1 MTRKVVV
8 SRTAKRC
15 TRKRSGTSM
24 KPRSA
29 VATAAVALAGALAV
43 CGCAST
49 QLGAAAV
56 TSSSRITVSTLTAK
70 VANLNSAY
78 AADKKKGISPQRP
91 VGQATQQVLT
101 WLILFQVYDQMAKQH
116 GISVT
121 QSDIQAAQ
129 RQYTAQA
136 KQSNVT
142 VQQYWSAGGALPPSL
157 LPELDRA
164 GAIQT
169 VLAAQF
175 NGGTTPTTSAEQ
187 AAVEKQLSK
196 QQCLAAKSLD
206 IHVNPQYGVY
216 DYSGFSVAAVPSV
229 LAADPTPAAAPTA
242 LRTSPTC

>member
-1 MTRKVVV
+1 M
-8 SRTAKRC
+8 SRTRKRC
-15 TRKRSGTSM
+15 TRRGSGTSV
-24 KPRSA
+24 KRRPA

-70 VANLNSAY
+70 VANLHSAY

-91 VGQATQQVLT
+91 AAQATQQVLT

-116 GISVT
+116 SINVT

-129 RQYTAQA
+129 RQYATQA

-157 LPELDRA
+157 LSELDRA

-169 VLAAQF
+169 ALAVQL

-187 AAVEKQLSK
+187 QTVEKQLSK

-216 DYSGFSVAAVPSV
+216 DYSGFAVTMIPSA
-229 LAADPTPAAAPTA
+229 LAADPTPSAAPTS

>member
-1 MTRKVVV
+1 MRRNV
-8 SRTAKRC
+8 
-15 TRKRSGTSM
+15 
-24 KPRSA
+24 
-29 VATAAVALAGALAV
+29 VATAAAALAGALAV

-78 AADKKKGISPQRP
+78 AADKKKKISPQRP
-91 VGQATQQVLT
+91 VGQETQQVLT

-116 GISVT
+116 GINVT
-121 QSDIQAAQ
+121 QNDIQAAQ

-136 KQSNVT
+136 KQSNVS
-142 VQQYWSAGGALPPSL
+142 VQEYWSAGGALPPSL

-169 VLAAQF
+169 KLATQL
-175 NGGTTPTTSAEQ
+175 NGGTPPTTSAAQ
-187 AAVEKQLSK
+187 TAVEKQLSK

-206 IHVNPQYGVY
+206 IKVNPQYGVY
-216 DYSGFSVAAVPSV
+216 DFSGFSVTTVPSE
-229 LAADPTPAAAPTA
+229 LAADPTPSAAPTS

>member
-1 MTRKVVV
+1 M
-8 SRTAKRC
+8 SRTRKRC
-15 TRKRSGTSM
+15 TRRTSGTSM

-29 VATAAVALAGALAV
+29 MAAAAVALVSALAV

-56 TSSSRITVSTLTAK
+56 TSSSRITVSALTAK

-78 AADKKKGISPQRP
+78 AADKKKGALAQRP
-91 VGQATQQVLT
+91 VAQATQQVLT

-121 QSDIQAAQ
+121 ENDIQAAQ

-164 GAIQT
+164 GA
-169 VLAAQF
+169 VERAGRPAQQQHHADHL
-175 NGGTTPTTSAEQ
+175 GG
-187 AAVEKQLSK
+187 AVRSKQLSK

-216 DYSGFSVAAVPSV
+216 DYSGFSVTMVPSE
-229 LAADPTPAAAPTA
+229 LAADPTPSAAPTA
-242 LRTSPTC
+242 LRTRPTC